1 MVWFGFIWNFG
12 DLDDDTGDGVSGGV
26 GGGVLAVSAS
36 LLFEP
41 VLPLIVVRSFFVV
54 RSQSIYMSSLL
65 LSLSP
70 CPSSTQTLLAYLS
83 NVIENMLNV

>member
-12 DLDDDTGDGVSGGV
+12 DLDDGTGVGVSGGV

-41 VLPLIVVRSFFVV
+41 VLPLIVVRSFFVLEV
-54 RSQSIYMSSLL
+54 N
-65 LSLSP
+65 
-70 CPSSTQTLLAYLS
+70 PSTCHLYCCHYPHVHHQPKHYWH
-83 NVIENMLNV
+83 I